1 MEQKKYRVFGEYILV
16 EKVIKKQNVMDKEGT
31 FNNRVKVLSIGEG
44 LKDKTSV
51 KVGDVLV
58 VGGFL
63 EKNGET
69 YIAES
74 QILRWEL

>member
-16 EKVIKKQNVMDKEGT
+16 EKVIKKLNVMDKEGT
-31 FNNRVKVLSIGEG
+31 FSNRVKVLAIGEA
-44 LKDKTSV
+44 LKDKTFL

-63 EKNGET
+63 DKNGET

>member
-1 MEQKKYRVFGEYILV
+1 MAEKSYRIFGEYILV
-16 EKVIKKQNVMDKEGT
+16 EKIETKETAIDKTGV
-31 FNNRVKVLSIGEG
+31 FKNRVKVLALGEK
-44 LKDKTSV
+44 LIHSSV

-58 VGGFL
+58 IGGFMD
-63 EKNGET
+63 KDGET